1 MNFGEKVRELRKQ
14 NGWSQEELAR
24 KLGVSLRTICTYEH
38 GKYPRYQKT
47 YEDLAAIFEVDVNYL
62 RTENEEFLTDVSE
75 RYGQRG
81 QDQAKAIL
89 DQTQQLFAGGSLS
102 PDDELAFIHE
112 IQRLYFD
119 SKERAKKYTPK
130 KYLKSEDHQGV

>member
-1 MNFGEKVRELRKQ
+1 MNFGEKVRELRKEK
-14 NGWSQEELAR
+14 GLSQEELAR
-24 KLGVSLRTICTYEH
+24 KLGVSLRTISTYEN

-47 YEDLAAIFEVDVNYL
+47 YDDLAAIFEVDVNYL
-62 RTENEEFLTDVSE
+62 RTENEEFITDVSE

-81 QDQAKAIL
+81 QAQAKAIL

-102 PDDELAFIHE
+102 ADDEIAFLHE
-112 IQRLYFD
+112 IQRLYLD

-130 KYLKSEDHQGV
+130 KYLKADDPADV